1 MKKVVAFFAVIAVV
15 AAVVS
20 LCVSRGVSRCEQCCS
35 ANQEDVLARLQK
47 ELSLTPAQKASL
59 EPIEKKFQKTNAL
72 YASRMQ
78 EANRALAKALEKGD
92 PKAPEI
98 AEAIDAIHH
107 HMGEMQ
113 KASIA
118 HLFEMRSVLTPE
130 QGDKLFAMAREAL
143 ENSR

>member
-1 MKKVVAFFAVIAVV
+1 MKKLIVFFFVV
-15 AAVVS
+15 AAVAAITSVCVTRS
-20 LCVSRGVSRCEQCCS
+20 VSRPLSCCAS
-35 ANQEDVLARLQK
+35 DEDMSARLQR
-47 ELSLTPAQKASL
+47 ELSLSAEQKAAL
-59 EPIEKKFQKTNAL
+59 EPIEKKFKEANAR
-72 YASRMQ
+72 YAARMG

-92 PKAPEI
+92 PNAPEI

-118 HLFEMRSVLTPE
+118 HLFEMRSVLTKE
-130 QGDKLFAMAREAL
+130 QGDRLLAMAREAL